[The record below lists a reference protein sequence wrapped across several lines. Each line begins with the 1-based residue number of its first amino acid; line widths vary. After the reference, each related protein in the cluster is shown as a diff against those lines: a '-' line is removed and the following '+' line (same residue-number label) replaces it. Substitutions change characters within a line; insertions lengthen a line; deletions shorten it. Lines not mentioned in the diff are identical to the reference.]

1 MLQQNISSN
10 TCSHSI
16 VISSVSM
23 MQMPQKFNYLLPTN
37 ITILNCQNSVYNK
50 MTVIMHYNHRDHLN
64 AVTNIKME
72 NLQSPSGFSSVVS

>member
-1 MLQQNISSN
+1 MKKIMLQQNISSN

-37 ITILNCQNSVYNK
+37 ITILNCQKLCV
-50 MTVIMHYNHRDHLN
+50 
-64 AVTNIKME
+64 
-72 NLQSPSGFSSVVS
+72 